1 GGAEFLPED
10 PAPSPATGPTP
21 RPAPDLRLRDA
32 FDSATGGAEFL
43 PEDPAPSPATG
54 PTPRPAPDL
63 RLRDALDS
71 ATGGA
76 EFLPE
81 DPASSP
87 ATGPIPRPAPD
98 LRFRDAL
105 DSATGGAEFLPE
117 DPASSPA
124 TGPIPRPAPH
134 LTADLR
140 QRLADEWRDLTAR
153 IRAAHPALG
162 LLRPVREWDEGEV
175 RAVAA
180 EGPVVLVNV
189 SPYGSDALLVTERA
203 VVAVPLPALGADAVR
218 GRLGEFEEALAR
230 IEAPGTTRKQSQ
242 RAQRT
247 VRDTLDWLWH
257 TVTGPVLDRLPE
269 ATRLWWSPGGLLGP
283 LPLHAAQPADGGP
296 GALDRVISSYTPTL
310 RALHHARER
319 LTRPA
324 DGGGPLVVSVP
335 EASGQSPLPGARG
348 EAEQLAR
355 RLPGAVLLSGAD
367 ATRPAV
373 TAALHRHTSVHFA
386 CHALADPDR
395 PSAARLVLHDHTD
408 RPLTVRD
415 LARLRLPSVRL
426 AYLSACATLR
436 TSPELADEAVHIVS
450 AFQMAGFPHVV
461 GSLWHLDDV
470 IGAEVAGRVYTA
482 LTRPDGTLDTARTA
496 RALHRAVH
504 VLRETYPL
512 TPSLWACQ
520 IHAGP

>member
-1 GGAEFLPED
+1 YYLQLLPPLALLATAALRHRPPRALIGTASCTARFLTRGQL
-10 PAPSPATGPTP
+10 APPPPHPPTP
-21 RPAPDLRLRDA
+21 
-32 FDSATGGAEFL
+32 
-43 PEDPAPSPATG
+43 
-54 PTPRPAPDL
+54 
-63 RLRDALDS
+63 
-71 ATGGA
+71 
-76 EFLPE
+76 
-81 DPASSP
+81 
-87 ATGPIPRPAPD
+87 
-98 LRFRDAL
+98 
-105 DSATGGAEFLPE
+105 
-117 DPASSPA
+117 
-124 TGPIPRPAPH
+124 PH
-134 LTADLR
+134 PTADLR
-140 QRLADEWRDLTAR
+140 QHLADAWRDLTAR
-153 IRAAHPALG
+153 IRAAHPHLG

-180 EGPVVLVNV
+180 EGPVALVNV
-189 SPYGSDALLVTERA
+189 SPYGSDALLVTEHSID
-203 VVAVPLPALGADAVR
+203 AVPLPALGADAVR
-218 GRLGEFEEALAR
+218 GRLGDFEEALAR

-269 ATRLWWSPGGLLGP
+269 AAARLWWSPGGLLGP

-319 LTRPA
+319 LTRPV

-335 EASGQSPLPGARG
+335 EAPGQIPLPGARE
-348 EAEQLAR
+348 EAGQLAR
-355 RLPGAVLLSGAD
+355 KLPGAVLLSGPD

-395 PSAARLVLHDHTD
+395 PSAARLVLHDHST

-450 AFQMAGFPHVV
+450 AFRMAGFPHVV
-461 GSLWHLDDV
+461 GSLWHLDDL
-470 IGAEVAGRVYTA
+470 IGAEVAERVYAA